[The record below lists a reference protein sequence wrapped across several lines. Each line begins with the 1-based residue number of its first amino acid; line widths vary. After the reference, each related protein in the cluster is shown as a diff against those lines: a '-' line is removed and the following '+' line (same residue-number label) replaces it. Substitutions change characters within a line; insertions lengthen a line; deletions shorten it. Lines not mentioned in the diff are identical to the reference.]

1 VTRPRA
7 PVLRCARV
15 GGECMSG
22 KVRVMAV
29 AGCEWQ
35 ACALLMSGECTSG
48 EVYMMAA
55 AGCEWHVRVEMTAAV
70 GFMTRWCIR
79 NRSTEYEQCGLCVT
93 VVHGRGMVFE
103 RIKMWAT

>member
-1 VTRPRA
+1 
-7 PVLRCARV
+7 
-15 GGECMSG
+15 MSG